1 MTDEQ
6 RAAYIRGL
14 VKERAGAAQYGRADR
29 VAAIDVEL
37 ARLGVDAAPPA
48 KRAAKRAKAVS

>member
-14 VKERAGAAQYGRADR
+14 LKERANAEKYGRKDR
-29 VAAIDVEL
+29 LEAVDAEL
-37 ARLGVDAAPPA
+37 ARLGMAAAAPA
-48 KRAAKRAKAVS
+48 KRAAKRKAK